1 MKRMN
6 MEDGF
11 AILAAVVVLV
21 GVFFAAEDAL
31 AGSEIAPHQEQVRLP
46 ARIINKDESSRQVD
60 MAEDAARSVKEA
72 VRLGLDIQLGN
83 HTLIVEGRN

>member
-1 MKRMN
+1 MN
-6 MEDGF
+6 MENVF

-31 AGSEIAPHQEQVRLP
+31 AGSGIAPHQEQVRLP
-46 ARIINKDESSRQVD
+46 ARVANKDETARQAD

-72 VRLGLDIQLGN
+72 VRLDLDIQLGN
-83 HTLIVEGRN
+83 HTSTVMVRD

>member
-1 MKRMN
+1 MKRLN
-6 MEDGF
+6 METGF

-46 ARIINKDESSRQVD
+46 ARIVTKDEATRQVE
-60 MAEDAARSVKEA
+60 MAEDAAESIEKA
-72 VRLGLDIQLGN
+72 VRLDLDIQLGN
-83 HTLIVEGRN
+83 HTSTVKN